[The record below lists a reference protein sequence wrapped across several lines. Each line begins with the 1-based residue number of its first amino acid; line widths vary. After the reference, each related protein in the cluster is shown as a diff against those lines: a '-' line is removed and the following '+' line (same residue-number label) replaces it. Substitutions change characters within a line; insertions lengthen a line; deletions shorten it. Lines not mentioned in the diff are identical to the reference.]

1 MTDCSYYMYTYLIR
15 LLHRVFVII
24 INFYNKYIIRPVQS
38 QAVRNNNL
46 ISSVN
51 STSAARAVRV
61 AMLYICRSTA
71 VFPPVCIDRFPNEKK
86 KTAEKNKTSFAV
98 HVQFEWRIPGQVRP
112 GLTEERQFTDS
123 ISETIMVARSNAQ
136 SSQGE

>member
-61 AMLYICRSTA
+61 AMLYNICRSTA
-71 VFPPVCIDRFPNEKK
+71 VSPPVASIGSPMKK
-86 KTAEKNKTSFAV
+86 K
-98 HVQFEWRIPGQVRP
+98 
-112 GLTEERQFTDS
+112 RQ
-123 ISETIMVARSNAQ
+123 RKK
-136 SSQGE
+136 

>member
-71 VFPPVCIDRFPNEKK
+71 VSPPVASIGSPMKKK
-86 KTAEKNKTSFAV
+86 KTAEKIKLLLQFMFSLSGGYLV
-98 HVQFEWRIPGQVRP
+98 RSVQV
-112 GLTEERQFTDS
+112 
-123 ISETIMVARSNAQ
+123 
-136 SSQGE
+136 

>member
-24 INFYNKYIIRPVQS
+24 INFYNKYTIIRPVQS

-71 VFPPVCIDRFPNEKK
+71 VSPPVASIGSPMKKK
-86 KTAEKNKTSFAV
+86 KTAEKTKLLSQFMFSLSGGYLV
-98 HVQFEWRIPGQVRP
+98 RSVQV
-112 GLTEERQFTDS
+112 
-123 ISETIMVARSNAQ
+123 
-136 SSQGE
+136 

>member
-46 ISSVN
+46 IPVSSVN

-71 VFPPVCIDRFPNEKK
+71 VSPPVASIGSPMKK
-86 KTAEKNKTSFAV
+86 KSRGKK
-98 HVQFEWRIPGQVRP
+98 
-112 GLTEERQFTDS
+112 
-123 ISETIMVARSNAQ
+123 
-136 SSQGE
+136 

>member
-71 VFPPVCIDRFPNEKK
+71 VSPPVASIGSPMKK
-86 KTAEKNKTSFAV
+86 K
-98 HVQFEWRIPGQVRP
+98 
-112 GLTEERQFTDS
+112 RQ
-123 ISETIMVARSNAQ
+123 RKK
-136 SSQGE
+136 

>member
-24 INFYNKYIIRPVQS
+24 KYIIRPVQS

-61 AMLYICRSTA
+61 AMLYISRSTA
-71 VFPPVCIDRFPNEKK
+71 VSAPVASIGSPMKK
-86 KTAEKNKTSFAV
+86 
-98 HVQFEWRIPGQVRP
+98 
-112 GLTEERQFTDS
+112 
-123 ISETIMVARSNAQ
+123 
-136 SSQGE
+136 